1 MPSLNDIQKVLII
14 GGGPTEIGH
23 ETELDSATV
32 QIMTEFKK
40 HGVRT
45 LIIDNNPF
53 SVALEEIQPTNMYVQ
68 AVTTENVRH
77 IIEKDQPDAILPS
90 LGGLLG
96 IQIAQELIED
106 GDIGR
111 FGVTVL
117 GMAPATLRQIN
128 NPAALNATLK
138 EIQEPI
144 IEAQVVSTTD
154 EAMGMVEAIGFPL
167 IVKPVSPRVDTNR
180 TICENVDDMLT
191 ALNQGFQQSRFD
203 QCSLERSVVGYK
215 EVEMVA
221 VRDVADTKI
230 LICGLENI
238 DPIGIHS
245 GDSIVVTPPQT
256 LNDREYQDLRD
267 ATFRIATE
275 LGIVGVLHLH
285 FALNPAN
292 QHFYVT
298 KIAPYFT
305 RGVALAARTTG
316 YPIALV
322 VGALLLG
329 QRLVDVKLP
338 GGYVKQTAIMEPM
351 VDHVGVRIPLW
362 PFQEVPDADQHLD
375 TVMKAVGSTIGL
387 GRSVEEALLKSVRSS
402 QFSPRDV
409 LPSVS
414 NLTDGEMIRQLI
426 HPLANRILVLIEA
439 LRRGYSPAELS
450 ELTKIDNFYFVKLQH
465 LLLIEQAIKDHPLD
479 VDVLQRARYFGFGDG
494 MIARIWQT
502 DTAKIRQLLADARI
516 APTYK
521 MIEPTA
527 GEFPE
532 KTSGFYSTFEYE
544 NESQS
549 LGERTAL
556 VLGRGGNQLGPN
568 SAAEYF
574 TTEMLKQLKRA
585 GYHTILMNTNPNAVA
600 IAPEFSGKQY
610 VDPIQLGDVLNVIH
624 VEHPDIVIVPG
635 NRHYL
640 TRELSKLDINLH
652 VLPPDQETDQPAP
665 EMATIGVSLFV
676 HNQHKLAV
684 GVMDMIA
691 PGMNKALS
699 QVTAFRMPAEL
710 PRSRRTNLVEQAKQ
724 AVSERQV
731 TGMVQVLFAPKP
743 DSDSHQLTVV
753 GVRPSRLTEMAFL
766 SKVTGVNWVR
776 MLTRQHI
783 GTLDD
788 AELSA
793 IKVDIHSNRVALM
806 NAAFPFR
813 QLHVLNRPGTTD
825 QEVGA
830 TIAFGSSE
838 ALTLTNLSD
847 TDELDRIINRTI

>member
-1 MPSLNDIQKVLII
+1 MQNLDDLQKVLII

-23 ETELDSATV
+23 EAELDSATV
-32 QIMTEFKK
+32 QIITGFKK

-45 LIIDNNPF
+45 SIIDNNPF

-68 AVTTENVRH
+68 AVTTANVRH
-77 IIEKDQPDAILPS
+77 IIEKDRPDAILPS
-90 LGGLLG
+90 LGGLLA
-96 IQIAQELIED
+96 IQIVQELIEN
-106 GDIGR
+106 GDLGR
-111 FGVTVL
+111 FGVTIL
-117 GMAPATLRQIN
+117 GMTASTLRQIN

-138 EIQEPI
+138 AIHEPV
-144 IEAQVVSTTD
+144 IEAQIVDTTD
-154 EAMGMVEAIGFPL
+154 EAMGLVESIGFPL

-180 TICENVDDMLT
+180 TVCENVDEMLN

-203 QCSLERSVVGYK
+203 QCTLERSVVGYK

-221 VRDVADTKI
+221 IRDVADTKV
-230 LICGLENI
+230 LLCGLENV
-238 DPIGIHS
+238 DTIGIHS

-256 LNDREYQDLRD
+256 LTDREYQNLRD

-298 KIAPYFT
+298 KIAPYFS

-322 VGALLLG
+322 TGALLLG
-329 QRLVDVKLP
+329 QRLVDIKLP
-338 GGYVKQTAIMEPM
+338 SRYVKQTAIMEPTI
-351 VDHVGVRIPLW
+351 DHVSVRIPLW

-375 TVMKAVGSTIGL
+375 TAMKAVGSTVGV
-387 GRSVEEALLKSVRSS
+387 GRSVEEAMLKAVRSS

-414 NLTDGEMIRQLI
+414 NLTDGEMISQLI

-439 LRRGYSPAELS
+439 LRRGYAPDELS

-465 LLLIEQAIKDHPLD
+465 LLTIEQEIQDNPLD
-479 VDVLQRARYFGFGDG
+479 VDTLQRARYYGFGDG
-494 MIARIWQT
+494 MVARIWQT
-502 DTAKIRQLLADARI
+502 DTATIRHLSAEAHI
-516 APTYK
+516 TPTYK

-527 GEFPE
+527 GEFAE
-532 KTSGFYSTFEYE
+532 DASGYYSTFEYE
-544 NESQS
+544 NESQPM
-549 LGERTAL
+549 GDRTAL

-585 GYHTILMNTNPNAVA
+585 GYHTVLMNTNPNAVA
-600 IAPEFSGKQY
+600 IAPEFSDKQY
-610 VDPIQLGDVLNVIH
+610 VDPVQLGDVLNVIQI
-624 VEHPDIVIVPG
+624 EHPDIVIVPG

-640 TRELSKLDINLH
+640 TRELGKLDLNLH
-652 VLPPDQETDQPAP
+652 VLPPDQETGEEPP
-665 EMATIGVSLFV
+665 KIATIGVSLFV
-676 HNQHKLAV
+676 HGQQKIAV
-684 GVMDMIA
+684 GVMDMLA
-691 PGMNKALS
+691 PGMNKSLA

-710 PRSRRTNLVEQAKQ
+710 PKAKRISLVELAKQ

-731 TGMVQVLFAPKP
+731 TGMIQVLFAPKG
-743 DSDSHQLTVV
+743 DSKQLAVV
-753 GVRPSRLTEMAFL
+753 GVRPTRLTEMAFL
-766 SKVTGVNWVR
+766 SKVTGINWVR

-783 GTLDD
+783 ATLDD
-788 AELSA
+788 DELA
-793 IKVDIHSNRVALM
+793 KIKIDLNSSRVALM

-838 ALTLTNLSD
+838 ALTLSNLSD
-847 TDELDRIINRTI
+847 TAELDQIINRTIG

>member
-1 MPSLNDIQKVLII
+1 MPNLDDIQKVLII

-23 ETELDSATV
+23 ETELDSAMV
-32 QIMTEFKK
+32 QIITGFKK
-40 HGVRT
+40 RGVRT
-45 LIIDNNPF
+45 LVIDNNPF

-68 AVTTENVRH
+68 AVTTANVRH
-77 IIEKDQPDAILPS
+77 ILEKDQPDAVLPS

-96 IQIAQELIED
+96 IRIAQELVEN

-111 FGVTVL
+111 LGITLL
-117 GMAPATLRQIN
+117 GMPADTLRQIN
-128 NPAALNATLK
+128 NPAALNASLK
-138 EIQEPI
+138 EIHEPV
-144 IEAQVVSTTD
+144 IEAKIVATTD
-154 EAMGMVEAIGFPL
+154 EAMGLVESIGFPL
-167 IVKPVSPRVDTNR
+167 IVKPVAPRVDTNR

-203 QCSLERSVVGYK
+203 QCTLERSVVGYK
-215 EVEMVA
+215 EIEMVA
-221 VRDVADTKI
+221 VRDVADTAV
-230 LICGLENI
+230 LISGLEDM

-245 GDSIVVTPPQT
+245 GDSILVTPPQT

-275 LGIVGVLHLH
+275 LNIVGVLHIH

-298 KIAPYFT
+298 KVAPYFS

-316 YPIALV
+316 YPVALV
-322 VGALLLG
+322 TGALLLG

-338 GGYVKQTAIMEPM
+338 SRFVKQTAIMEPTI
-351 VDHVGVRIPLW
+351 DHISVRIPLW

-375 TVMKAVGSTIGL
+375 TVMKAVGSTVGI
-387 GRSVEEALLKSVRSS
+387 GRSVEEAILKSVRSS

-439 LRRGYSPAELS
+439 LRRGYSPEELS
-450 ELTKIDNFYFVKLQH
+450 ELTKIDNFYFVKLRH
-465 LLLIEQAIKDHPLD
+465 LLTIEKQIQDHPLD
-479 VDVLQRARYFGFGDG
+479 TATLQRARYFGFGDG

-502 DTAKIRQLLADARI
+502 DTAAIRELSAKAAIQ
-516 APTYK
+516 PTYK

-527 GEFPE
+527 GEFLE
-532 KTSGFYSTFEYE
+532 DTSGYYSTFEYE
-544 NESQS
+544 NESQP
-549 LGERTAL
+549 LGDRTAL

-585 GYHTILMNTNPNAVA
+585 GYHTILMNTNPNAVG
-600 IAPEFSGKQY
+600 IAPEFSDKQY
-610 VDPIQLGDVLNVIH
+610 VDPIQLGDVLNVIQL
-624 VEHPDIVIVPG
+624 EHPDIVIVPG

-640 TRELSKLDINLH
+640 TRELSKLPLNLH
-652 VLPPDQETDQPAP
+652 VLPPDQETGKPAP
-665 EMATIGVSLFV
+665 KSATIGVSLFINGQQKV
-676 HNQHKLAV
+676 AV
-684 GVMDMIA
+684 GVMDMLA
-691 PGMNKALS
+691 PGMNKSLA

-710 PRSRRTNLVEQAKQ
+710 PKAKRANLVELAKQ
-724 AVSERQV
+724 AASERQM
-731 TGMVQVLFAPKP
+731 TGMIQVLFAPKSA
-743 DSDSHQLTVV
+743 DSAQLAVV
-753 GVRPSRLTEMAFL
+753 GVRPTRLTEMAFL

-783 GTLDD
+783 GTLDET
-788 AELSA
+788 ELANIS
-793 IKVDIHSNRVALM
+793 VDLNSTRVALM
-806 NAAFPFR
+806 NAVFPFR

-838 ALTLTNLSD
+838 ALSLANLSD
-847 TDELDRIINRTI
+847 TDELDQIINRTI

>member
-1 MPSLNDIQKVLII
+1 MQNLNDLQKVLII
-14 GGGPTEIGH
+14 GSGPTEIGH

-32 QIMTEFKK
+32 QIITRLKK
-40 HGVRT
+40 QGIRT
-45 LIIDNNPF
+45 SIIDNNPF
-53 SVALEEIQPTNMYVQ
+53 SVALEEIQPTNMYIQ

-77 IIEKDQPDAILPS
+77 ILEKDMPDAIIPT
-90 LGGLLG
+90 LGGLVG
-96 IQIAQELIED
+96 IRIVQELIEN
-106 GDIGR
+106 GDIRRLGI
-111 FGVTVL
+111 TLL
-117 GMAPATLRQIN
+117 GMPTTTMNQVN

-138 EIQEPI
+138 EIHEPV
-144 IEAQVVSTTD
+144 IEAKIVETTD
-154 EAMGMVEAIGFPL
+154 EAMGLVENIGFPL
-167 IVKPVSPRVDTNR
+167 IVKPVAPRLDTNR
-180 TICENVDDMLT
+180 MICENVDEMIT

-203 QCSLERSVVGYK
+203 QCTLEHSVVGFK
-215 EVEMVA
+215 EIEMVA
-221 VRDVADTKI
+221 VRDIADTKI
-230 LICGLENI
+230 LISGLENV

-245 GDSIVVTPPQT
+245 GDSILVAPTQT
-256 LNDREYQDLRD
+256 LNDREYQNLRD

-275 LGIVGVLHLH
+275 LGVVGVLHLS
-285 FALNPAN
+285 FALNPAD
-292 QHFYVT
+292 QRFYVT
-298 KIAPYFT
+298 KVAPYFT

-316 YPIALV
+316 YPVALV
-322 VGALLLG
+322 VGSLLLG

-338 GGYVKQTAIMEPM
+338 SRYVKQTAVIEPT
-351 VDHVGVRIPLW
+351 VDHVSVRIPIW

-375 TVMKAVGSTIGL
+375 TVMKAVGSTVGL
-387 GRSVEEALLKSVRSS
+387 GRSVEEAMLKAVRSS

-465 LLLIEQAIKDHPLD
+465 LLEIEKQIQANPMD
-479 VDVLQRARYFGFGDG
+479 VETLRAGRYYGFGDG

-502 DTAKIRQLLADARI
+502 DTAAIRKLSASAKIM
-516 APTYK
+516 PTYK

-527 GEFPE
+527 GEFDE
-532 KTSGFYSTFEYE
+532 ETSGYYSTFEYE
-544 NESQS
+544 NESQP
-549 LGERTAL
+549 LGDRTAL

-585 GYHTILMNTNPNAVA
+585 GYHTILMNTNPNAIA
-600 IAPEFSGKQY
+600 IAPEFSDKQY

-624 VEHPDIVIVPG
+624 VEQPDIVIVPG
-635 NRHYL
+635 NRHFL
-640 TRELSKLDINLH
+640 ARELAKLPLNLH
-652 VLPPDQETDQPAP
+652 VLPPDQETGEPLP
-665 EMATIGVSLFV
+665 ESATIGVSLFV
-676 HNQHKLAV
+676 NDDQKVAI
-684 GVMDMIA
+684 GVMDLIA
-691 PGMNKALS
+691 PGMNKKLS

-710 PRSRRTNLVEQAKQ
+710 PKAKRLNLVEQAKQ
-724 AVSERQV
+724 AVSERQL
-731 TGMVQVLFAPKP
+731 TGMVQVLFAPK
-743 DSDSHQLTVV
+743 SAESKQLEVV
-753 GVRPSRLTEMAFL
+753 GVRPTRLTEMAFL
-766 SKVTGVNWVR
+766 SKVTGINWVR

-788 AELSA
+788 AELTAVNIDLNSQ
-793 IKVDIHSNRVALM
+793 RVALM

-813 QLHVLNRPGTTD
+813 QLHVLNRPGSTD

-847 TDELDRIINRTI
+847 TAELDQIINRTI

>member
-1 MPSLNDIQKVLII
+1 MQSLENLQKVLII
-14 GGGPTEIGH
+14 GSGPTEIGH

-32 QIMTEFKK
+32 QILTGFKK

-45 LIIDNNPF
+45 LVIDNNPF
-53 SVALEEIQPTNMYVQ
+53 SVALEEIQPTNMYIQ
-68 AVTTENVRH
+68 AVTTANVRH
-77 IIEKDQPDAILPS
+77 ILEKDQPDALLAT
-90 LGGLLG
+90 LGGLQG
-96 IQIAQELIED
+96 IRIAQELLEN
-106 GDIGR
+106 GDLGR
-111 FGVTVL
+111 YGVRLL
-117 GMAPATLRQIN
+117 GMPATTLRQIN

-138 EIQEPI
+138 DIHEPV
-144 IEAQVVSTTD
+144 IEAQVVQTAD
-154 EAMGMVEAIGFPL
+154 EALGLVEAIGFPL
-167 IVKPVSPRVDTNR
+167 IVKPVAPRVDTNR
-180 TICENVDDMLT
+180 TICENVDEMLT

-203 QCSLERSVVGYK
+203 QCTLERSVVGYK
-215 EVEMVA
+215 EIEMVA
-221 VRDVADTKI
+221 LRDVADTEI
-230 LICGLENI
+230 LIGGLEDV

-245 GDSIVVTPPQT
+245 GDSIAVTPPQT
-256 LNDREYQDLRD
+256 LTDREYQDLRD
-267 ATFRIATE
+267 ATFRMASE
-275 LGIVGVLHLH
+275 LGIVGVLHVN

-298 KIAPYFT
+298 KVAPYFT
-305 RGVALAARTTG
+305 RGVTLAARTVG
-316 YPIALV
+316 YPISLV
-322 VGALLLG
+322 TGALLLG

-338 GGYVKQTAIMEPM
+338 SAFTKQTAIMEPTN
-351 VDHVGVRIPLW
+351 DHVSVRIPLW
-362 PFQEVPDADQHLD
+362 PFQEVPDADQHLN
-375 TVMKAVGSTIGL
+375 TVMKAVGSTIGI
-387 GRSVEEALLKSVRSS
+387 GRSVEEAMLKSVRSS

-414 NLTDGEMIRQLI
+414 QLTDGEMISQLI

-439 LRRGYSPAELS
+439 LRRGYSPEELS
-450 ELTKIDNFYFVKLQH
+450 ELTKIDPFYFVKLQH
-465 LLLIEQAIKDHPLD
+465 LLTIEREIMDNPRD
-479 VDVLQRARYFGFGDG
+479 VDTLRRARYYGFGDG

-502 DTAKIRQLLADARI
+502 DTATIRQLSAQAQI
-516 APTYK
+516 QPTYK

-532 KTSGFYSTFEYE
+532 DLSGYYSTFEYE
-544 NESQS
+544 NESQP
-549 LGERTAL
+549 LGDRTAL

-585 GYHTILMNTNPNAVA
+585 GYHTILMNTNPNAIGV
-600 IAPEFSGKQY
+600 APEFSDKQY

-640 TRELSKLDINLH
+640 TRELKKLPLNLH
-652 VLPPDQETDQPAP
+652 VLPPDQETGEPAP
-665 EMATIGVSLFV
+665 KEATIGVSLFV
-676 HNQHKLAV
+676 HRQQKIAV

-710 PRSRRTNLVEQAKQ
+710 PKAKRVNLVELAKQ

-731 TGMVQVLFAPKP
+731 TGMVQVLFAPKG
-743 DSDSHQLTVV
+743 DTKQLEVV
-753 GVRPSRLTEMAFL
+753 GVRPTRLTEMAFL
-766 SKVTGVNWVR
+766 SKVTGINWVR

-788 AELSA
+788 AELAKIS
-793 IKVDIHSNRVALM
+793 VDINSTRVALM

-813 QLHVLNRPGTTD
+813 QLHVLNRPGSTD

-847 TDELDRIINRTI
+847 TAELDQIINRTI

>member
-1 MPSLNDIQKVLII
+1 MQSLTNLQKVLII
-14 GGGPTEIGH
+14 GSGPTEIGH

-32 QIMTEFKK
+32 QVLTQFKK

-45 LIIDNNPF
+45 LVIDNNPF
-53 SVALEEIQPTNMYVQ
+53 SVALEEIQPTNMYIQ
-68 AVTTENVRH
+68 AVTTPNVRH
-77 IIEKDQPDAILPS
+77 ILEKDHPDALIAT
-90 LGGLLG
+90 LGGLQG
-96 IQIAQELIED
+96 IRIAQELLEN
-106 GDIGR
+106 GDLGR
-111 FGVTVL
+111 YGVTLL
-117 GMAPATLRQIN
+117 GMPTSTLRQIN
-128 NPAALNATLK
+128 NPADLNATLK
-138 EIQEPI
+138 EINEPV
-144 IEAQVVSTTD
+144 IEAQVVQTTD
-154 EAMGMVEAIGFPL
+154 EALGLVENIGFPL
-167 IVKPVSPRVDTNR
+167 IVKPVAPRVDTNR

-203 QCSLERSVVGYK
+203 QCTLERSVVGYK

-221 VRDVADTKI
+221 IRDAADTEL
-230 LICGLENI
+230 LISGLENV

-256 LNDREYQDLRD
+256 LTDREYQDLRD

-275 LGIVGVLHLH
+275 FGIIGVLHVS

-298 KIAPYFT
+298 KLAPYFT
-305 RGVALAARTTG
+305 RGVSLAARTVG
-316 YPIALV
+316 YPVSLV
-322 VGALLLG
+322 TGALMLG

-338 GGYVKQTAIMEPM
+338 SQFTKQTAVMEPTS
-351 VDHVGVRIPLW
+351 DHVTVRIPLW

-375 TVMKAVGSTIGL
+375 TAMKAVGSTIGI
-387 GRSVEEALLKSVRSS
+387 GRSVEEAMLKSVRSS

-414 NLTDGEMIRQLI
+414 NLTDGELISQLI

-439 LRRGYSPAELS
+439 LRRGYSPDELS
-450 ELTKIDNFYFVKLQH
+450 ELTKIDAFYFVKLQH
-465 LLLIEQAIKDHPLD
+465 LLTIERQIQEHPRD
-479 VDVLQRARYFGFGDG
+479 VEVLQRARYYGFGDG
-494 MIARIWQT
+494 MIARIWDT
-502 DTAKIRQLLADARI
+502 DTATIRQLSAEAHI
-516 APTYK
+516 QPTYK

-532 KTSGFYSTFEYE
+532 ALSGYYSTFEYE
-544 NESQS
+544 NESRA
-549 LGERTAL
+549 LGDRTAL

-585 GYHTILMNTNPNAVA
+585 GYHTILMNTNPNAIG
-600 IAPEFSGKQY
+600 IAPEFSDKQY
-610 VDPIQLGDVLNVIH
+610 VDPIQLGDVLNVIQ

-640 TRELSKLDINLH
+640 TRELKKLDLNLH
-652 VLPPDQETDQPAP
+652 VLPPDQETGEPAP
-665 EMATIGVSLFV
+665 KMATIGVSLFV
-676 HNQHKLAV
+676 HQQQKVAV
-684 GVMDMIA
+684 GVMDMLA
-691 PGMNKALS
+691 PGMNKSLS

-710 PRSRRTNLVEQAKQ
+710 PKAKRNNLVEQAKQ
-724 AVSERQV
+724 AVSERQL
-731 TGMVQVLFAPKP
+731 TGMVQVLFAPKG
-743 DSDSHQLTVV
+743 DTKQLEVV
-753 GVRPSRLTEMAFL
+753 GVRPTRLTEMAFL
-766 SKVTGVNWVR
+766 SKVTGINWVR

-783 GTLDD
+783 QTLDA
-788 AELSA
+788 AELA
-793 IKVDIHSNRVALM
+793 KITVDINSTRVALM

-813 QLHVLNRPGTTD
+813 QLHVLNRPGSTD

-838 ALTLTNLSD
+838 ALTLSNLSD
-847 TDELDRIINRTI
+847 TEELDQIINRTI

>member
-1 MPSLNDIQKVLII
+1 MENLQKVLII
-14 GGGPTEIGH
+14 GSGPTEIGH

-32 QIMTEFKK
+32 QILTVFKK

-45 LIIDNNPF
+45 LVIDNNPF
-53 SVALEEIQPTNMYVQ
+53 SVALEEIQPTNMYIQ
-68 AVTTENVRH
+68 AVTTVNVRH
-77 IIEKDQPDAILPS
+77 ILEKDQPDALLAT
-90 LGGLLG
+90 LGGLQG
-96 IQIAQELIED
+96 IRIAQELLEN
-106 GDIGR
+106 GDLGR
-111 FGVTVL
+111 YGIRLL
-117 GMAPATLRQIN
+117 GMPATTLRQIN

-138 EIQEPI
+138 DIHEPV
-144 IEAQVVSTTD
+144 IEAQVVQTAD
-154 EAMGMVEAIGFPL
+154 EALGLVEAIGFPL
-167 IVKPVSPRVDTNR
+167 IVKPVAPRVDTNR
-180 TICENVDDMLT
+180 TICENVDEMLT

-203 QCSLERSVVGYK
+203 QCTLERSVVGYK
-215 EVEMVA
+215 EIEMVA
-221 VRDVADTKI
+221 LRDVADTEI
-230 LICGLENI
+230 LIGGLEDV

-245 GDSIVVTPPQT
+245 GDSIAVTPPQT
-256 LNDREYQDLRD
+256 LTDREYQDLRD
-267 ATFRIATE
+267 ATFRMASE
-275 LGIVGVLHLH
+275 LGIVGVLHVN

-298 KIAPYFT
+298 KVAPYFT
-305 RGVALAARTTG
+305 RGVTLAARTVG
-316 YPIALV
+316 YPISLV
-322 VGALLLG
+322 TGALLLG

-338 GGYVKQTAIMEPM
+338 SAFTKQTAIMEPTN
-351 VDHVGVRIPLW
+351 DHVSVRIPLW
-362 PFQEVPDADQHLD
+362 PFQEVPDADQHLN
-375 TVMKAVGSTIGL
+375 TVMKAVGSTIGI
-387 GRSVEEALLKSVRSS
+387 GRSVEEAMLKSVRSS

-414 NLTDGEMIRQLI
+414 QLTDGEMISQLI

-439 LRRGYSPAELS
+439 LRRGYSPEELS
-450 ELTKIDNFYFVKLQH
+450 ELTKIDPFYFVKLQH
-465 LLLIEQAIKDHPLD
+465 LLTIEREIMDNPRD
-479 VDVLQRARYFGFGDG
+479 VDTLRRARYYGFGDG

-502 DTAKIRQLLADARI
+502 DTATIRQLSAQAQI
-516 APTYK
+516 QPTYK

-532 KTSGFYSTFEYE
+532 DLSGYYSTFEYE
-544 NESQS
+544 NESQP
-549 LGERTAL
+549 LGDRTAL

-585 GYHTILMNTNPNAVA
+585 GYHTILMNTNPNAIGV
-600 IAPEFSGKQY
+600 APEFSDKQY

-640 TRELSKLDINLH
+640 TRELKKLPLNLH
-652 VLPPDQETDQPAP
+652 VLPPDQETGEPAP
-665 EMATIGVSLFV
+665 KEAKIGVSLFV
-676 HNQHKLAV
+676 HQQQKIAV

-710 PRSRRTNLVEQAKQ
+710 PKAKRVNLVELAKQ

-731 TGMVQVLFAPKP
+731 TGMVQVLFAPKG
-743 DSDSHQLTVV
+743 DTKQLEVV
-753 GVRPSRLTEMAFL
+753 GVRPTRLTEMAFL
-766 SKVTGVNWVR
+766 SKVTGINWVR

-788 AELSA
+788 AELAKIS
-793 IKVDIHSNRVALM
+793 VDINSTRVALM

-813 QLHVLNRPGTTD
+813 QLHVLNRPGSTD

-847 TDELDRIINRTI
+847 TAELDQIINRTI

>member
-1 MPSLNDIQKVLII
+1 MQSLENLQKVLII
-14 GGGPTEIGH
+14 GSGPTEIGH

-32 QIMTEFKK
+32 QILTGFKK

-45 LIIDNNPF
+45 LVIDNNPF
-53 SVALEEIQPTNMYVQ
+53 SVALEEIQPTNMYIQ
-68 AVTTENVRH
+68 AVTTANVRH
-77 IIEKDQPDAILPS
+77 ILEKDQPDALLAT
-90 LGGLLG
+90 LGGLQG
-96 IQIAQELIED
+96 IRIAQELLEN
-106 GDIGR
+106 GDLGR
-111 FGVTVL
+111 YGVRLL
-117 GMAPATLRQIN
+117 GMPATTLRQIN

-138 EIQEPI
+138 DIHEPV
-144 IEAQVVSTTD
+144 IEAQVVQTAD
-154 EAMGMVEAIGFPL
+154 EALGLVEAIGFPL
-167 IVKPVSPRVDTNR
+167 IVKPVAPRVDTNR
-180 TICENVDDMLT
+180 TICENVDEMLT

-203 QCSLERSVVGYK
+203 QCTLERSVVGYK
-215 EVEMVA
+215 EIEMVA
-221 VRDVADTKI
+221 LRDVADTEI
-230 LICGLENI
+230 LIGGLEDV

-245 GDSIVVTPPQT
+245 GDSIAVTPPQT
-256 LNDREYQDLRD
+256 LTDREYQDLRD
-267 ATFRIATE
+267 ATFRMASE
-275 LGIVGVLHLH
+275 LGIVGVLHVN

-298 KIAPYFT
+298 KVAPYFT
-305 RGVALAARTTG
+305 RGVTLAARTVG
-316 YPIALV
+316 YPISLV
-322 VGALLLG
+322 TGALLLG

-338 GGYVKQTAIMEPM
+338 SAFTKQTAIMEPTN
-351 VDHVGVRIPLW
+351 DHVSVRIPLW
-362 PFQEVPDADQHLD
+362 PFQEVPDADQHLN
-375 TVMKAVGSTIGL
+375 TVMKAVGSTIGI
-387 GRSVEEALLKSVRSS
+387 GRSVEEAMLKSVRSS

-414 NLTDGEMIRQLI
+414 QLTDGEMISQLI

-439 LRRGYSPAELS
+439 LRRGYSPEELS
-450 ELTKIDNFYFVKLQH
+450 ELTKIDPFYFVKLQH
-465 LLLIEQAIKDHPLD
+465 LLTIEREIMDNPRD
-479 VDVLQRARYFGFGDG
+479 VDTLRRARYYGFGDG

-502 DTAKIRQLLADARI
+502 DTATIRQLSAQAQI
-516 APTYK
+516 QPTYK

-532 KTSGFYSTFEYE
+532 DLSGYYSTFEYE
-544 NESQS
+544 NESQP
-549 LGERTAL
+549 LGDRTAL

-585 GYHTILMNTNPNAVA
+585 GYHTILMNTNPNAIGV
-600 IAPEFSGKQY
+600 APEFSDKQY

-640 TRELSKLDINLH
+640 TRELKKLPLNLH
-652 VLPPDQETDQPAP
+652 VLPPDQETGEPAP
-665 EMATIGVSLFV
+665 KEATIGVSLFV
-676 HNQHKLAV
+676 HQQQKIAV

-710 PRSRRTNLVEQAKQ
+710 PKAKRVNLVELAKQ

-731 TGMVQVLFAPKP
+731 TGMVQVLFAPKG
-743 DSDSHQLTVV
+743 DTKQLEVV
-753 GVRPSRLTEMAFL
+753 GVRPTRLTEMAFL
-766 SKVTGVNWVR
+766 SKVTGINWVR

-788 AELSA
+788 AELAKIS
-793 IKVDIHSNRVALM
+793 VDINSTRVALM

-813 QLHVLNRPGTTD
+813 QLHVLNRPGSTD

-847 TDELDRIINRTI
+847 TAELDQIINRTI

>member
-1 MPSLNDIQKVLII
+1 MPNLNDIQKVLII

-32 QIMTEFKK
+32 QIITEFKK

-68 AVTTENVRH
+68 AVTTANVRH

-96 IQIAQELIED
+96 IRIAQELIEN

-111 FGVTVL
+111 YGITIL
-117 GMAPATLRQIN
+117 GMPASTLRQIN
-128 NPAALNATLK
+128 NPAALNTTLK
-138 EIQEPI
+138 EIHEPV
-144 IEAQVVSTTD
+144 IEAQIVATVD
-154 EAMGMVEAIGFPL
+154 EAMGLVDTIGFPL
-167 IVKPVSPRVDTNR
+167 IVKPVAPRLDTNR
-180 TICENVDDMLT
+180 TICENVDDMVT

-203 QCSLERSVVGYK
+203 QCTLERSVVGYK
-215 EVEMVA
+215 EIEMVA
-221 VRDVADTKI
+221 VRDGAGTAV
-230 LICGLENI
+230 LISGLENV

-245 GDSIVVTPPQT
+245 GDSIVVAPPQT

-267 ATFRIATE
+267 VTFRIAAE
-275 LGIVGVLHLH
+275 LSIVGVLHLH
-285 FALNPAN
+285 FALNPDN

-298 KIAPYFT
+298 KIAPYFS
-305 RGVALAARTTG
+305 RGVALAARTSG

-322 VGALLLG
+322 TGALLLG

-338 GGYVKQTAIMEPM
+338 SRFTKQTAIMEPTI
-351 VDHVGVRIPLW
+351 DHVSVRIPLW

-375 TVMKAVGSTIGL
+375 TVMKAVGSTVGI
-387 GRSVEEALLKSVRSS
+387 GRSVEEAMLKSVRSS

-414 NLTDGEMIRQLI
+414 NLSDGEMIRQLI

-439 LRRGYSPAELS
+439 LRRGYAPDELS
-450 ELTKIDNFYFVKLQH
+450 ELTKIDNYYFVKLRH
-465 LLLIEQAIKDHPLD
+465 LLTIEEQIQSHPLD

-502 DTAKIRQLLADARI
+502 DTAAIRQLSASAKI
-516 APTYK
+516 MPTYK

-532 KTSGFYSTFEYE
+532 DLSGYYSTFEYE
-544 NESQS
+544 NESQP
-549 LGERTAL
+549 LGDRTAL

-585 GYHTILMNTNPNAVA
+585 GYHTILMNTNPNAVGV
-600 IAPEFSGKQY
+600 APEFSDKQY
-610 VDPIQLGDVLNVIH
+610 VDPIQLGDVLNVIQ

-640 TRELSKLDINLH
+640 TRELGKLDDVNLH
-652 VLPPDQETDQPAP
+652 VLPPDQETGEPSP
-665 EMATIGVSLFV
+665 KMATIGVSLFV
-676 HNQHKLAV
+676 HGQQKVAV

-710 PRSRRTNLVEQAKQ
+710 PKAKRNNLVEAAKQ

-731 TGMVQVLFAPKP
+731 TGMIQVLFAPKSA
-743 DSDSHQLTVV
+743 DSAQLKVV
-753 GVRPSRLTEMAFL
+753 GVRPTRLTEMAFL

-788 AELSA
+788 DELA
-793 IKVDIHSNRVALM
+793 KITIDINSNRVALM

-813 QLHVLNRPGTTD
+813 QLHVLNRPGSTD

-847 TDELDRIINRTI
+847 TAELDQIINRTI

>member
-1 MPSLNDIQKVLII
+1 LQNLADLQKVLII

-32 QIMTEFKK
+32 QILTGFKK

-45 LIIDNNPF
+45 LVIDNNPF
-53 SVALEEIQPTNMYVQ
+53 SVALEEIQPTNMYIQ
-68 AVTTENVRH
+68 AVTTANVRH
-77 IIEKDQPDAILPS
+77 ILEKDQPDALLAT
-90 LGGLLG
+90 LGGLQG
-96 IQIAQELIED
+96 IRIAQELLEN
-106 GDIGR
+106 GDLGR
-111 FGVTVL
+111 YGVQLL
-117 GMAPATLRQIN
+117 GMPTSTLRQIN

-138 EIQEPI
+138 EIHEPV
-144 IEAQVVSTTD
+144 IEAQVVETSD
-154 EAMGMVEAIGFPL
+154 EALGLVESIGFPL
-167 IVKPVSPRVDTNR
+167 IVKPVAPRVDTNR
-180 TICENVDDMLT
+180 TICENVDDMLA

-203 QCSLERSVVGYK
+203 QCTLERSVVGYK
-215 EVEMVA
+215 EIEMVA
-221 VRDVADTKI
+221 LRDVADTEI
-230 LICGLENI
+230 LIGGLENV

-256 LNDREYQDLRD
+256 LTDREYQDLRD

-275 LGIVGVLHLH
+275 LGIVGVLHVN

-298 KIAPYFT
+298 KLAPYFT
-305 RGVALAARTTG
+305 RGVTLAARTVG
-316 YPIALV
+316 YPISLV
-322 VGALLLG
+322 TGALLLG
-329 QRLVDVKLP
+329 ERLVDIKLP
-338 GGYVKQTAIMEPM
+338 SQFVKQTAIMEPTN
-351 VDHVGVRIPLW
+351 DHVSVRIPLW
-362 PFQEVPDADQHLD
+362 PFQEVPDADQHLN
-375 TVMKAVGSTIGL
+375 TVMKAVGSTIGV
-387 GRSVEEALLKSVRSS
+387 GRSVEEAMLKSVRSS

-414 NLTDGEMIRQLI
+414 NLTDGEMISQLI

-439 LRRGYSPAELS
+439 LRRGYLPDELS
-450 ELTKIDNFYFVKLQH
+450 ELTKIDPFYFVKLQH
-465 LLLIEQAIKDHPLD
+465 LLTIERAIQEHPRD
-479 VDVLQRARYFGFGDG
+479 VETLQRARYYGFGDG

-502 DTAKIRQLLADARI
+502 DTATIRQLSAEAKI
-516 APTYK
+516 QPTYK

-527 GEFPE
+527 GEFSE
-532 KTSGFYSTFEYE
+532 HLSGYYSTFEYE
-544 NESQS
+544 NESAA
-549 LGERTAL
+549 LGDRTAL

-585 GYHTILMNTNPNAVA
+585 GYHTILMNTNPNAIG
-600 IAPEFSGKQY
+600 IAPEFSDKQY
-610 VDPIQLGDVLNVIH
+610 VDPIQLGDVLNVIN

-640 TRELSKLDINLH
+640 TRELKKLDLNLH
-652 VLPPDQETDQPAP
+652 ILPPDQETNEPAP
-665 EMATIGVSLFV
+665 KSATISVSLFV
-676 HNQHKLAV
+676 NGQQKLAV

-691 PGMNKALS
+691 PGMNKDLS

-710 PRSRRTNLVEQAKQ
+710 PKARRQNLVEQAKQ

-731 TGMVQVLFAPKP
+731 RGMVQILFAPKG
-743 DSDSHQLTVV
+743 DTKQLAVV
-753 GVRPSRLTEMAFL
+753 GVRPTRLTEMAFL
-766 SKVTGVNWVR
+766 SKVTGINWVR

-788 AELSA
+788 AELA
-793 IKVDIHSNRVALM
+793 KITVDINSTRVALM

-813 QLHVLNRPGTTD
+813 QLHVLNRPGSTD

-847 TDELDRIINRTI
+847 TAELDQIINRTI

>member
-1 MPSLNDIQKVLII
+1 MQNLDDLQKVLII
-14 GGGPTEIGH
+14 GSGPTEIGH

-32 QIMTEFKK
+32 QIITSFKR
-40 HGVRT
+40 HGIKT
-45 LIIDNNPF
+45 MIIDNNPF

-68 AVTTENVRH
+68 AVTTANVRH
-77 IIEKDQPDAILPS
+77 IIERDQPDAILPS
-90 LGGLLG
+90 LGGLLA
-96 IQIAQELIED
+96 IRITQELIEN

-111 FGVTVL
+111 FGITIL
-117 GMAPATLRQIN
+117 GMPTSTVRQIN

-138 EIQEPI
+138 DIQEPV
-144 IEAQVVSTTD
+144 IEAQIVGTED
-154 EAMGMVEAIGFPL
+154 EALGLVESIGFPL
-167 IVKPVSPRVDTNR
+167 IVKPVAPRIDSNR
-180 TICENVDDMLT
+180 TICDNVDDMLV

-203 QCSLERSVVGYK
+203 QCTLERSVVGYK

-221 VRDVADTKI
+221 IRDAADTTI
-230 LICGLENI
+230 LISGLENV
-238 DPIGIHS
+238 DPLGIHS
-245 GDSIVVTPPQT
+245 GDSIVIAPPQT

-267 ATFRIATE
+267 STFHIARE
-275 LGIVGVLHLH
+275 LGVVGVMHIH
-285 FALNPAN
+285 FALNPDN

-298 KIAPYFT
+298 KLAPYFT

-316 YPIALV
+316 YPVAMVAGPLM
-322 VGALLLG
+322 LG
-329 QRLVDVKLP
+329 QRLVDIKLP
-338 GGYVKQTAIMEPM
+338 SRYVKQTAIMEPTI
-351 VDHVGVRIPLW
+351 DHVSVRIPIW
-362 PFQEVPDADQHLD
+362 PFQEVPDADQHLN
-375 TVMKAVGSTIGL
+375 TAMKAVGSTVGI
-387 GRSVEEALLKSVRSS
+387 GRSVEEAMLKSVRSS

-414 NLTDGEMIRQLI
+414 NLTDGEMISQLI

-439 LRRGYSPAELS
+439 LRRGYDPDELS

-465 LLLIEQAIKDHPLD
+465 LLQIEKRIMDHPMD
-479 VDVLQRARYFGFGDG
+479 VDTLKCGRYYGFGDG

-502 DTAKIRQLLADARI
+502 DTAAIRELSASADVR
-516 APTYK
+516 PTYK
-521 MIEPTA
+521 MIEPTG
-527 GEFPE
+527 GEFDE
-532 KTSGFYSTFEYE
+532 EASGYYSTFEFE
-544 NESQS
+544 NESQP
-549 LGERTAL
+549 LGDRTAL

-585 GYHTILMNTNPNAVA
+585 GYHTILMNTNPNAIAV
-600 IAPEFSGKQY
+600 APEFSDKQY
-610 VDPIQLGDVLNVIH
+610 VDPIQLGDIRNVIQ

-640 TRELSKLDINLH
+640 TRELRKLDLNLH
-652 VLPPDQETDQPAP
+652 VLPPDQETGEPQPKR
-665 EMATIGVSLFV
+665 ATIGVSLFV
-676 HNQHKLAV
+676 HEQHKIAA

-691 PGMNKALS
+691 PGMNQNLA

-710 PRSRRTNLVEQAKQ
+710 PKADRVRLVELAKQ
-724 AVSERQV
+724 AVSERQI
-731 TGMVQVLFAPKP
+731 TGMVQVLFAPK
-743 DSDSHQLTVV
+743 SDKSDALAVV
-753 GVRPSRLTEMAFL
+753 GVRPTRLTEMAFL
-766 SKVTGVNWVR
+766 SKVTGINWVR

-788 AELSA
+788 EELGE
-793 IKVDIHSNRVALM
+793 IKIDLNSTRVALM

-838 ALTLTNLSD
+838 ALTLRNLSD
-847 TDELDRIINRTI
+847 TEELDRIINRTI

>member
-1 MPSLNDIQKVLII
+1 MQSLENLQKVLII
-14 GGGPTEIGH
+14 GSGPTEIGH

-32 QIMTEFKK
+32 QILTGFKK

-45 LIIDNNPF
+45 LVIDNNPF
-53 SVALEEIQPTNMYVQ
+53 SVALEEIQPTNMYIQ
-68 AVTTENVRH
+68 AVTTANVRH
-77 IIEKDQPDAILPS
+77 ILEKEQPDALLAT
-90 LGGLLG
+90 LGGLQG
-96 IQIAQELIED
+96 IRIAQELLEN
-106 GDIGR
+106 GDLGR
-111 FGVTVL
+111 YGVRLL
-117 GMAPATLRQIN
+117 GMPATTLRQIN

-138 EIQEPI
+138 DIHEPV
-144 IEAQVVSTTD
+144 IEAQVVQTAD
-154 EAMGMVEAIGFPL
+154 EALGLVEAIGFPL
-167 IVKPVSPRVDTNR
+167 IVKPVAPRVDTNR
-180 TICENVDDMLT
+180 TICENVDEMLT

-203 QCSLERSVVGYK
+203 QCTLERSVVGYK
-215 EVEMVA
+215 EIEMVA
-221 VRDVADTKI
+221 LRDVADTEI
-230 LICGLENI
+230 LIGGLEDV

-245 GDSIVVTPPQT
+245 GDSIAVTPPQT
-256 LNDREYQDLRD
+256 LTDREYQDLRD
-267 ATFRIATE
+267 ATFRMASE
-275 LGIVGVLHLH
+275 LGIVGVLHVN

-298 KIAPYFT
+298 KVAPYFT
-305 RGVALAARTTG
+305 RGVTLAARTVG
-316 YPIALV
+316 YPISLV
-322 VGALLLG
+322 TGALLLG

-338 GGYVKQTAIMEPM
+338 SAFTKQTAIMEPTN
-351 VDHVGVRIPLW
+351 DHVSVRIPLW
-362 PFQEVPDADQHLD
+362 PFQEVPDADQHLN
-375 TVMKAVGSTIGL
+375 TVMKAVGSTIGI
-387 GRSVEEALLKSVRSS
+387 GRSVEEAMLKSVRSS

-414 NLTDGEMIRQLI
+414 QLTDGEMISQLI

-439 LRRGYSPAELS
+439 LRRGYSPEELS
-450 ELTKIDNFYFVKLQH
+450 ELTKIDPFYFVKLQH
-465 LLLIEQAIKDHPLD
+465 LLTIEREIMDNPRD
-479 VDVLQRARYFGFGDG
+479 VDTLRRARYYGFGDG

-502 DTAKIRQLLADARI
+502 DTATIRQLSAQAQI
-516 APTYK
+516 QPTYK

-532 KTSGFYSTFEYE
+532 DLSGYYSTFEYE
-544 NESQS
+544 NESQP
-549 LGERTAL
+549 LGDRTAL

-585 GYHTILMNTNPNAVA
+585 GYHTILMNTNPNAIGV
-600 IAPEFSGKQY
+600 APEFSDKQY

-640 TRELSKLDINLH
+640 TRELKKLPLNLH
-652 VLPPDQETDQPAP
+652 VLPPDQETGEPAP
-665 EMATIGVSLFV
+665 KEATIGVSLFV
-676 HNQHKLAV
+676 HQQQKIAV

-710 PRSRRTNLVEQAKQ
+710 PKAKRVNLVELAKQ

-731 TGMVQVLFAPKP
+731 TGMVQVLFAPKG
-743 DSDSHQLTVV
+743 DTKQLEVV
-753 GVRPSRLTEMAFL
+753 GVRPTRLTEMAFL
-766 SKVTGVNWVR
+766 SKVTGINWVR

-788 AELSA
+788 AELAKIS
-793 IKVDIHSNRVALM
+793 VDINSTRVALM

-813 QLHVLNRPGTTD
+813 QLHVLNRPGSTD

-847 TDELDRIINRTI
+847 TAELDQIINRTI

>member
-1 MPSLNDIQKVLII
+1 MQNWDQLQKVLII
-14 GGGPTEIGH
+14 GSGPTEIGH

-32 QIMTEFKK
+32 QILTEFKK

-45 LIIDNNPF
+45 LVIDNNPF

-68 AVTTENVRH
+68 AVTTANVRH
-77 IIEKDQPDAILPS
+77 ILEKDHPDAILPT
-90 LGGLLG
+90 LGGLRGLR
-96 IQIAQELIED
+96 IAQELQEN
-106 GDIGR
+106 GDLGR
-111 FGVTVL
+111 YEVAVL
-117 GMAPATLRQIN
+117 GMPTSTLEQIN

-138 EIQEPI
+138 EIHEPV
-144 IEAQVVSTTD
+144 IEAQVVQTED
-154 EAMGMVEAIGFPL
+154 EALGLVEAIGFPL
-167 IVKPVSPRVDTNR
+167 IVKPVAPRVDTNR

-191 ALNQGFQQSRFD
+191 ALSQGFQQSRFD
-203 QCSLERSVVGYK
+203 QCTLERSVVGYK
-215 EVEMVA
+215 EIEMVA
-221 VRDVADTKI
+221 IRDRVDTEL
-230 LICGLENI
+230 LISGLENI

-245 GDSIVVTPPQT
+245 GDSIVVSPPQT

-275 LGIVGVLHLH
+275 LNVVGILHVH

-298 KIAPYFT
+298 KVAPYFT
-305 RGVALAARTTG
+305 RGVTLAARTVG
-316 YPIALV
+316 YPVAIV
-322 VGALLLG
+322 TGELLLG

-338 GGYVKQTAIMEPM
+338 SRYVKQTAIMEPM
-351 VDHVGVRIPLW
+351 NDHISVRIPLW
-362 PFQEVPDADQHLD
+362 PFQEVPDADQHLN
-375 TVMKAVGSTIGL
+375 TAMKAVGSTVGI
-387 GRSVEEALLKSVRSS
+387 GRSVEEAMLKSVRSS

-414 NLTDGEMIRQLI
+414 NLTDGEMISQLI

-450 ELTKIDNFYFVKLQH
+450 ELTKIDPFYFVKLQH
-465 LLLIEQAIKDHPLD
+465 LLTIEKQIQENPLD
-479 VDVLQRARYFGFGDG
+479 LATLKRARYFGFGDG

-502 DTAKIRQLLADARI
+502 DTAEIRRLSTTAKLE
-516 APTYK
+516 PTYK

-532 KTSGFYSTFEYE
+532 DASGYYNTFEYE
-544 NESQS
+544 NESQP
-549 LGERTAL
+549 LGDRTAL
-556 VLGRGGNQLGPN
+556 VLGRGGNQLGSN
-568 SAAEYF
+568 SSAEYF

-585 GYHTILMNTNPNAVA
+585 GYHTILMNTNPNAVGV
-600 IAPEFSGKQY
+600 APEFSDKQY

-624 VEHPDIVIVPG
+624 LEHPDIVIVPG

-640 TRELSKLDINLH
+640 TRELKKLDLNLH
-652 VLPPDQETDQPAP
+652 VLPPDQETADQLP

-676 HNQHKLAV
+676 HEQQKVAI
-684 GVMDMIA
+684 GVMDLIA
-691 PGMNKALS
+691 PGMTQNLA
-699 QVTAFRMPAEL
+699 QITAFRMPAEL
-710 PRSRRTNLVEQAKQ
+710 PKAQRLNLVEAAKK

-731 TGMVQVLFAPKP
+731 RGMVQVLFAPK
-743 DSDSHQLTVV
+743 SATSKQLVCV
-753 GVRPSRLTEMAFL
+753 GTRPTRLTEMAFL
-766 SKVTGVNWVR
+766 SKVTGINWVR

-783 GTLDD
+783 ETLDP
-788 AELSA
+788 AELAA
-793 IKVDIHSNRVALM
+793 IKIDLNSKRVALM

-838 ALTLTNLSD
+838 ALKLNNLSD
-847 TDELDRIINRTI
+847 TAELDRIINRTI

>member
-1 MPSLNDIQKVLII
+1 MPNLNDIQKVLII

-32 QIMTEFKK
+32 QVITSFKK
-40 HGVRT
+40 QGVRT
-45 LIIDNNPF
+45 LVIDNNPF

-68 AVTTENVRH
+68 AVTTANVRH
-77 IIEKDQPDAILPS
+77 IIEKDRPDAILPT

-96 IQIAQELIED
+96 IRITQELVEN
-106 GDIGR
+106 GDIANFDVR
-111 FGVTVL
+111 IL
-117 GMAPATLRQIN
+117 GMPATTLRQIN

-138 EIQEPI
+138 EIHEPV
-144 IEAQVVSTTD
+144 IEAQVVGSLD
-154 EAMGMVEAIGFPL
+154 EARGLVESIGFPL
-167 IVKPVSPRVDTNR
+167 IVKPVAPRLDTNR
-180 TICENVDDMLT
+180 TVCENIDDMFNALT
-191 ALNQGFQQSRFD
+191 QGFQQSRFD
-203 QCSLERSVVGYK
+203 QCTLERSVIGYK
-215 EVEMVA
+215 EIEMVA
-221 VRDVADTKI
+221 VRDVADTEV
-230 LICGLENI
+230 LIAGLENV

-245 GDSIVVTPPQT
+245 GDSILVTPPQT

-275 LGIVGVLHLH
+275 LNIVGVLHLH

-298 KIAPYFT
+298 KIAPYFS

-322 VGALLLG
+322 NGALLLG
-329 QRLVDVKLP
+329 QRLVDIKLP
-338 GGYVKQTAIMEPM
+338 SQYVKQTAIMEPTI
-351 VDHVGVRIPLW
+351 DHVSVRIPIW

-375 TVMKAVGSTIGL
+375 TVMKAVGSTVGV
-387 GRSVEEALLKSVRSS
+387 GRSVEEAMLKAVRSS

-439 LRRGYSPAELS
+439 LRRGYDPDELS
-450 ELTKIDNFYFVKLQH
+450 ELTKIDNYYFVKLRH
-465 LLLIEQAIKDHPLD
+465 LLTIEKQIQEHPLD
-479 VDVLQRARYFGFGDG
+479 VDTLQRARYFGFGDG
-494 MIARIWQT
+494 MIARIWDT
-502 DTAKIRQLLADARI
+502 DTATIRHLSAQAKIT
-516 APTYK
+516 PTYK

-527 GEFPE
+527 GEFAE
-532 KTSGFYSTFEYE
+532 NLSAYYSTFEYE
-544 NESQS
+544 NESEP
-549 LGERTAL
+549 LGDRTAL

-585 GYHTILMNTNPNAVA
+585 GYHTIIMNTNPNAVGV
-600 IAPEFSGKQY
+600 APEFSDKQY
-610 VDPIQLGDVLNVIH
+610 VDPIQLGDVLNVIQ

-640 TRELSKLDINLH
+640 TRELSKLSVNLH
-652 VLPPDQETDQPAP
+652 VLPPDQETAEPAP
-665 EMATIGVSLFV
+665 KQATIGVSLFV
-676 HNQHKLAV
+676 HHQQKVAI

-691 PGMNKALS
+691 PGMNKSLA

-710 PRSRRTNLVEQAKQ
+710 PKAKRLNLVEQAKES
-724 AVSERQV
+724 VSARQV
-731 TGMVQVLFAPKP
+731 TGMVQVLFAPKGT
-743 DSDSHQLTVV
+743 DSSQLTVV
-753 GVRPSRLTEMAFL
+753 GVRPTRLTEMAFL

-788 AELSA
+788 TELA
-793 IKVDIHSNRVALM
+793 KIKIDLNSKRVALM

-847 TDELDRIINRTI
+847 TSELDQIINRTI

>member
-1 MPSLNDIQKVLII
+1 MQSLENLQKVLII
-14 GGGPTEIGH
+14 GSGPTEIGH

-32 QIMTEFKK
+32 QILTGFKK

-45 LIIDNNPF
+45 LVIDNNPF
-53 SVALEEIQPTNMYVQ
+53 SVALEEIQPTNMYIQ
-68 AVTTENVRH
+68 AVTTANVRH
-77 IIEKDQPDAILPS
+77 ILEKDQPDALLAT
-90 LGGLLG
+90 LGGLQG
-96 IQIAQELIED
+96 IRIAQELLEN
-106 GDIGR
+106 GDLGR
-111 FGVTVL
+111 YGVRLL
-117 GMAPATLRQIN
+117 GMPATTLRQIN

-138 EIQEPI
+138 DIHEPV
-144 IEAQVVSTTD
+144 IEAQVVQTAD
-154 EAMGMVEAIGFPL
+154 EALGLVEAIGFPL
-167 IVKPVSPRVDTNR
+167 IVKPVAPRVDTNR
-180 TICENVDDMLT
+180 TICENVDEMLT

-203 QCSLERSVVGYK
+203 QCTLERSVVGYK
-215 EVEMVA
+215 EIEMVA
-221 VRDVADTKI
+221 LRDVADTAV
-230 LICGLENI
+230 LIGGLEDV

-245 GDSIVVTPPQT
+245 GDSIAVTPPQT
-256 LNDREYQDLRD
+256 LTDREYQDLRD
-267 ATFRIATE
+267 ATFRMASE
-275 LGIVGVLHLH
+275 LGIVGVLHVN

-298 KIAPYFT
+298 KVAPYFT
-305 RGVALAARTTG
+305 RGVTLAARTVG
-316 YPIALV
+316 YPISLV
-322 VGALLLG
+322 TGALLLG

-338 GGYVKQTAIMEPM
+338 SAFTKQTAIMEPTN
-351 VDHVGVRIPLW
+351 DHVSVRIPLW
-362 PFQEVPDADQHLD
+362 PFQEVPDADQHLN
-375 TVMKAVGSTIGL
+375 TVMKAVGSTIGI
-387 GRSVEEALLKSVRSS
+387 GRSVEEAMLKSVRSS

-414 NLTDGEMIRQLI
+414 QLTDGEMISQLI

-439 LRRGYSPAELS
+439 LRRGYSPEELS
-450 ELTKIDNFYFVKLQH
+450 ELTKIDPFYFVKLQH
-465 LLLIEQAIKDHPLD
+465 LLTIEREIMDNPRD
-479 VDVLQRARYFGFGDG
+479 VDTLRRARYYGFGDG

-502 DTAKIRQLLADARI
+502 DTATIRQLSAQAQI
-516 APTYK
+516 QPTYK

-532 KTSGFYSTFEYE
+532 DLSGYYSTFEYE
-544 NESQS
+544 NESQP
-549 LGERTAL
+549 LGDRTAL

-585 GYHTILMNTNPNAVA
+585 GYHTILMNTNPNAIGV
-600 IAPEFSGKQY
+600 APEFSDKQY

-640 TRELSKLDINLH
+640 TRELKKLPLNLH
-652 VLPPDQETDQPAP
+652 VLPPDQETGEPAP
-665 EMATIGVSLFV
+665 KEATIGVSLFV
-676 HNQHKLAV
+676 HQQQKIAV

-710 PRSRRTNLVEQAKQ
+710 PKAKRVNLVELAKQ

-731 TGMVQVLFAPKP
+731 TGMVQVLFAPKG
-743 DSDSHQLTVV
+743 DTKQLEVV
-753 GVRPSRLTEMAFL
+753 GVRPTRLTEMAFL
-766 SKVTGVNWVR
+766 SKVTGINWVR

-788 AELSA
+788 AELAKIS
-793 IKVDIHSNRVALM
+793 VDINSTRVALM

-813 QLHVLNRPGTTD
+813 QLHVLNRPGSTD

-847 TDELDRIINRTI
+847 TAELDQIINRTI

>member
-1 MPSLNDIQKVLII
+1 MQSLTNLQKVLII
-14 GGGPTEIGH
+14 GSGPTEIGH

-32 QIMTEFKK
+32 QILTGFKK

-45 LIIDNNPF
+45 LVIDNNPF
-53 SVALEEIQPTNMYVQ
+53 SVALEEIQPTNMYIQ
-68 AVTTENVRH
+68 AVTTANVRH
-77 IIEKDQPDAILPS
+77 IIEKDQPDAILPT
-90 LGGLLG
+90 LGGLQG
-96 IQIAQELIED
+96 IRIAQELLEN
-106 GDIGR
+106 GDLGR
-111 FGVTVL
+111 FGVQVL
-117 GMAPATLRQIN
+117 GMPTSTLRQIN
-128 NPAALNATLK
+128 NPADLNATLR
-138 EIQEPI
+138 EINEPV
-144 IEAQVVSTTD
+144 IEAQVVQTDD
-154 EAMGMVEAIGFPL
+154 EALGLVEAIGFPL
-167 IVKPVSPRVDTNR
+167 IVKPVAPRVDTNR
-180 TICENVDDMLT
+180 TICENVDDMLA

-203 QCSLERSVVGYK
+203 QCTLERSVVGYK
-215 EVEMVA
+215 EIEMVA
-221 VRDVADTKI
+221 LRDVADTKI
-230 LICGLENI
+230 LISGLEDV

-245 GDSIVVTPPQT
+245 GDSIAVTPPQT
-256 LNDREYQDLRD
+256 LTDREYQDLRD

-275 LGIVGVLHLH
+275 LGIVGVLHVN

-298 KIAPYFT
+298 KLAPYFT
-305 RGVALAARTTG
+305 RGVTLAARTVG
-316 YPIALV
+316 YPISLV
-322 VGALLLG
+322 TGALLLG
-329 QRLVDVKLP
+329 ERLVDIKLP
-338 GGYVKQTAIMEPM
+338 GNFTKQTAIMEPTS
-351 VDHVGVRIPLW
+351 DHVSVRIPLW

-375 TVMKAVGSTIGL
+375 TVMKAVGSTVGI
-387 GRSVEEALLKSVRSS
+387 GRSVEEAMLKSVRSS

-414 NLTDGEMIRQLI
+414 NLTDNEMISQLI

-439 LRRGYSPAELS
+439 LRRGYSPEELS
-450 ELTKIDNFYFVKLQH
+450 ELTKIDPFYFVKLQH
-465 LLLIEQAIKDHPLD
+465 LLTIEHEITENPRD
-479 VDVLQRARYFGFGDG
+479 VETLRRARYYGFGDG

-502 DTAKIRQLLADARI
+502 DTATIRALSAEAKIR
-516 APTYK
+516 PTYK

-532 KTSGFYSTFEYE
+532 DLSGYYSTFEDE

-549 LGERTAL
+549 LGDRTAL

-585 GYHTILMNTNPNAVA
+585 GYHTILMNTNPNAVSV
-600 IAPEFSGKQY
+600 APEFSDKQY
-610 VDPIQLGDVLNVIH
+610 VDPIQLGDVLNVIS

-640 TRELSKLDINLH
+640 TRELKKLDLNLH
-652 VLPPDQETDQPAP
+652 VLPPDQETDEPAP
-665 EMATIGVSLFV
+665 KQATIGVSLFV
-676 HNQHKLAV
+676 NGQQKIAV

-691 PGMNKALS
+691 PGMNKSLA

-710 PRSRRTNLVEQAKQ
+710 PKAKRLNLVEMAKQ
-724 AVSERQV
+724 AVSERQM
-731 TGMVQVLFAPKP
+731 TGMVQILFAPKGETK
-743 DSDSHQLTVV
+743 QLAVV
-753 GVRPSRLTEMAFL
+753 GVRPTRLTEMAFL
-766 SKVTGVNWVR
+766 SKVTGINWVR

-783 GTLDD
+783 GTLDED
-788 AELSA
+788 ELTA
-793 IKVDIHSNRVALM
+793 IKVDVNSTRVALM

-813 QLHVLNRPGTTD
+813 QLHVLNRPGSTD

-847 TDELDRIINRTI
+847 TAELDQIINRTI